1 MIVLLS
7 HLVSRSSGF
16 SFTVNPALR
25 KMKEKKKK
33 AFLTYRDP
41 GGTVIFTY
49 YAFYVVTNFRKKR
62 LKGMTLV
69 VFYTALHSFH
79 TGFNCYVSYST
90 RNPAEI
96 LAALG
101 RSDPAAYSF
110 GN

>member
-1 MIVLLS
+1 ME
-7 HLVSRSSGF
+7 G
-16 SFTVNPALR
+16 
-25 KMKEKKKK
+25 KKKK

-49 YAFYVVTNFRKKR
+49 HAFYVITNFRKKR